1 MTAQDTEPEPEVID
15 LTVNGQPR
23 QAHPRIYPTLLQF
36 LREELGLT
44 GTKYG
49 CGQGRCGACTVLM
62 DGNAIRSCQMPTRL
76 VAGKKITTIEGL
88 AENGSL
94 HTLQQAFIDEDAM
107 QCGYCSPGM
116 IMNAAAL
123 LSDNLHPNRDE
134 IIKKMNGN
142 ICRCNNYNRI
152 IAAIRKVAE
161 Q

>member
-1 MTAQDTEPEPEVID
+1 MTAQETEPEPEVID
-15 LTVNGQPR
+15 LTVNSQPR
-23 QAHPRIYPTLLQF
+23 QAHPRIYPTLLQVM
-36 LREELGLT
+36 REELGLT

-49 CGQGRCGACTVLM
+49 CGEGQCGACTVLM
-62 DGNAIRSCQMPTRL
+62 DGNAIRSCQITTRL
-76 VAGKKITTIEGL
+76 VADKKITTIEGL

-94 HTLQQAFIDEDAM
+94 HALQQAFIDEDAM

-123 LSDNLHPNRDE
+123 LSENLHPNRDE
-134 IIKKMNGN
+134 IIEKMSGN

-161 Q
+161 

>member
-1 MTAQDTEPEPEVID
+1 MTAQEPAMEPEVVD

-23 QAHPRIYPTLLQF
+23 QAHPRLYPTLLQA

-49 CGQGRCGACTVLM
+49 CGEGLCGACTVLI
-62 DGNAIRSCQMPTRL
+62 DGNAVRSCQTPTRQ

-88 AENGSL
+88 AGNGRL
-94 HTLQQAFIDEDAM
+94 HALQQAFIDEDAM

-123 LSDNLHPNRDE
+123 LRKNPHPNRDQIVE
-134 IIKKMNGN
+134 KMNGN

-152 IAAIRKVAE
+152 IAAIQKAAE
-161 Q
+161 

>member
-1 MTAQDTEPEPEVID
+1 
-15 LTVNGQPR
+15 L
-23 QAHPRIYPTLLQF
+23 YPTLLQA

-49 CGQGRCGACTVLM
+49 CGEGLCGACTVLI
-62 DGNAIRSCQMPTRL
+62 DGKAIRSCRTPTRL
-76 VAGKKITTIEGL
+76 VAGKKVVTIEGL
-88 AENGSL
+88 AENGRL
-94 HTLQQAFIDEDAM
+94 HALQQAFIDEDAM

-123 LSDNLHPNRDE
+123 LRENLHPDRNE
-134 IIKKMNGN
+134 IVEKMNGN

-152 IAAIRKVAE
+152 IAAIQKVAE

>member
-1 MTAQDTEPEPEVID
+1 MTAQETEPEVVD
-15 LTVNGQPR
+15 LTVNGRPIR
-23 QAHPRIYPTLLQF
+23 AHPGIYPTLLQV

-49 CGQGRCGACTVLM
+49 CGKGRCGACTVLM
-62 DGNAIRSCQMPTRL
+62 DGEAIRSCRTPTQL
-76 VAGKKITTIEGL
+76 AAGKHITTIEGL
-88 AENGSL
+88 AEDGNL
-94 HTLQQAFIDEDAM
+94 HALQQAFVDEDAM

-123 LSDNLHPNRDE
+123 LSDNPHPNRDQIVE
-134 IIKKMNGN
+134 KMNGN